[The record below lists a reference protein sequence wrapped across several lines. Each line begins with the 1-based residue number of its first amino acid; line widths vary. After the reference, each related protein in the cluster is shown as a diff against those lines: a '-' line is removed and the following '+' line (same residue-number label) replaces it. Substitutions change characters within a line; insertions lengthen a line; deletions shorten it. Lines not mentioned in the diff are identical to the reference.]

1 MAKRWFVC
9 VSCVAVLA
17 IGLFLSTTMTAQ
29 AAAERKPLALAD
41 VAKQRGVADP
51 QVSPDG
57 RWIAYTVGT
66 IDAEKDKRDTDLWM
80 IGWDGADRVRLTSTP
95 DNSESKPR
103 WSPDGRYLAF
113 LAKRGD
119 DDEKKL
125 GSQVWLLDRRG
136 GEAVKLTGVKG
147 GVSTYAW
154 SPDGKRL
161 VLVVN
166 DFDPSSD
173 PEKKEG
179 WKRKTAPPI
188 VIDRYHF
195 KEDSDGYLGTL
206 RTHLQLFDIES
217 RKAEPLTSGTWNESN
232 ASWSPDGR
240 LIAFVSNREADP
252 DRAGNDD
259 IFVVEPKAGA
269 KPTKLTTFS
278 GPDHGVPSWSPDS
291 QSIAYLQGDEPK
303 FTAYN
308 MNKLAVISAAGGA
321 TRVLTASLDRA
332 VQEPLVW
339 SADGKQI
346 SFVVQDDR
354 ITYIARMPAAGGAI
368 EKLTSVEKMG
378 RRVVSSISPQNDGAF
393 ALLSST
399 ATMPDEVHVYE
410 KGTLRQVTHEN
421 DEWLSKIALAS
432 VDDFTCTAKDGNEVH
447 GLIFK
452 PASFVS
458 GQKYPTLLNIH
469 GGPNSQDQYAFS
481 FERQFLAA
489 NGYIVLA
496 VNYRGS
502 AGRGNAYQKAI
513 FADWGQKEVIDLLAA
528 VDYAVAAGIADPDH
542 LGIGGWSYGGILTD
556 YTTASDPRFKAA
568 ISGAG
573 SALQLSMYGSDEYIA
588 QYDLELGPPWKNP
601 DAWLRVS
608 YPFLHADRIKT
619 PTLYLGG
626 QSDFNV
632 PVIGSEQMY
641 QALRSMGVDTQ
652 LVIYPG
658 QHHGITTPSYVAD
671 RLERYVAWYD
681 KYLKPEPPLPP
692 FARFVAGEPSAAPP
706 KLQGPALI
714 LAGGGGD
721 HDVAMQAAI
730 DRVRGCTDCERKLDV
745 VVLRA
750 TGGDDYNPYFMAM
763 KGVSSAVTL
772 IIRDRKVA
780 ARPDV
785 INDVRNAEIVFFA
798 GGDQCNYIRWIKGT
812 PVEAAVKS
820 VYRRGGGVG
829 GTSAGLAIQG
839 EIAYDACPDQSAVS
853 ADVLK
858 DPFSIDVSLSR
869 GFFEWPPLRDVITD
883 THFKKRDR
891 MGRLLVFLARA
902 LAEKREARLIGFGV
916 NEAADAIMDAKGIAT
931 VFGNGPVNVV
941 VADHP
946 AEVLERGK
954 PLTYRGF
961 KIWHFDNGQTIDLSN
976 LPATGYKTIDV
987 IDGVLSGDPY

>member
-1 MAKRWFVC
+1 MTKRWFAYVC
-9 VSCVAVLA
+9 HVAVL
-17 IGLFLSTTMTAQ
+17 IILFVASSKLTAQ
-29 AAAERKPLALAD
+29 VAERRPLALSD
-41 VAKQRGVADP
+41 LAKQRGVGDP

-57 RWIAYTVGT
+57 RWIAYTVST
-66 IDAEKDKRDTDLWM
+66 IDAEKDKRDTDVWM
-80 IGWDGADRVRLTSTP
+80 IGWDGVDRVRLTSLA
-95 DNSESKPR
+95 DSSESKPR

-136 GEAVKLTGVKG
+136 GEAVKLTSVKG
-147 GVSTYAW
+147 GVSSYAW

-161 VLVVN
+161 VLVVD

-195 KEDSDGYLGTL
+195 KEDSDGYLGSL
-206 RTHLQLFDIES
+206 RTHLQIFDIES
-217 RKAEPLTSGTWNESN
+217 RKAEVLTSGSWSETN

-240 LIAFVSNREADP
+240 LIAFVSNREQDP
-252 DRAGNDD
+252 DRADNSD
-259 IFVVEPKAGA
+259 IYVIEPKAGA
-269 KPTKLTTFS
+269 QPRKLTTFS
-278 GPDHGVPSWSPDS
+278 GADHGVPAWSPDS

-303 FTAYN
+303 FSAYQ

-321 TRVLTASLDRA
+321 AHVLTAALDRA

-354 ITYIARMPAAGGAI
+354 ITYIGRMPAAGGAV
-368 EKLTSVEKMG
+368 EKLTSVEKVG
-378 RRVVSSISPQNDGAF
+378 RRVISSLSPRNDGAF

-399 ATMPDEVHVYE
+399 ASMPDEVHVYE
-410 KGTLRQVTHEN
+410 NGTLRRVTHEN

-432 VDDFTCTAKDGNEVH
+432 VDDFTCTAKDGNAVH

-452 PASFVS
+452 PAAFAS

-469 GGPNSQDQYAFS
+469 GGPNSQDQHAFS

-513 FADWGQKEVIDLLAA
+513 FADWGNKEVIDLLAA
-528 VDYAVAAGIADPDH
+528 VDYAVASGIADPDR

-601 DAWLRVS
+601 EPWLRVS

-658 QHHGITTPSYVAD
+658 QHHGITMPSYAAD

-681 KYLKPEPPLPP
+681 KYLKHGLP
-692 FARFVAGEPSAAPP
+692 ARFFSGSHADVSPE
-706 KLQGPALI
+706 LHGPALI
-714 LAGGGGD
+714 LAGGGTD
-721 HDVAMQAAI
+721 QDAAMQDAI
-730 DRVRGCTDCERKLDV
+730 DRVRGCTSCERKLDV

-750 TGGDDYNPYFMAM
+750 SGADGYNPYFMEM
-763 KGVSSAVTL
+763 KGVNSVQSLVITDRDASS
-772 IIRDRKVA
+772 
-780 ARPDV
+780 RPDV
-785 INDVRNAEIVFFA
+785 IKDVRNAEIVFFA

-812 PVEAAVKS
+812 PVEDAVKS
-820 VYRRGGGVG
+820 VYRRGGAVG

-839 EIAYDACPDQSAVS
+839 EISYDACPDQSAVS
-853 ADVLK
+853 TDVLK
-858 DPFSIDVSLSR
+858 DPYSIDVSLSR
-869 GFFEWPPLRDVITD
+869 GFLDWPALRHVITD

-902 LAEKREARLIGFGV
+902 LNDGHDTRLIGFGV
-916 NEAADAIMDAKGIAT
+916 NEAAAAVMDTKGKAT
-931 VFGNGPVNVV
+931 VYGNGPVNVV

-946 AEVLERGK
+946 AEILERGK

-987 IDGVLSGDPY
+987 VDGVLSGDPY

>member
-1 MAKRWFVC
+1 MTKRWFAYVC
-9 VSCVAVLA
+9 HVAVL
-17 IGLFLSTTMTAQ
+17 ITLFIASTTVTAQ
-29 AAAERKPLALAD
+29 AVAERRPLALAD
-41 VAKQRGVADP
+41 LAKQRGVADP

-57 RWIAYTVGT
+57 RWIAYTVST
-66 IDAEKDKRDTDLWM
+66 IDAEKDKRDTDVWM
-80 IGWDGADRVRLTSTP
+80 IGWDGVDRVRLTSLA
-95 DNSESKPR
+95 DSSESKPR

-113 LAKRGD
+113 IAKRGD

-125 GSQVWLLDRRG
+125 GAQVWLLDRRG
-136 GEAVKLTGVKG
+136 GEAAKLTSIKG
-147 GVSTYAW
+147 GVSSYAW

-161 VLVVN
+161 VLVVD

-195 KEDSDGYLGTL
+195 KEDSDGYLGSL

-217 RKAEPLTSGTWNESN
+217 RKAEVLTSGPWSETN

-240 LIAFVSNREADP
+240 LIAFVSNREQDP
-252 DRAGNDD
+252 DRADNSD
-259 IFVVEPKAGA
+259 IYVIEPKAGA
-269 KPTKLTTFS
+269 QPRKLTTFS
-278 GPDHGVPSWSPDS
+278 GADHGVPSWSPDS

-303 FTAYN
+303 FSAYQ

-321 TRVLTASLDRA
+321 ARVLTAALDRA

-354 ITYIARMPAAGGAI
+354 ITYIGRMSAAGGAI
-368 EKLTSVEKMG
+368 EKLTPVEKVG
-378 RRVVSSISPQNDGAF
+378 RRVVSSLSPRNDGAF

-399 ATMPDEVHVYE
+399 PSMPDEVHVYE
-410 KGTLRQVTHEN
+410 NGALRQVTHEN

-432 VDDFTCTAKDGNEVH
+432 VEDFNCTAKDGNEVH

-452 PASFVS
+452 PPAYAS

-469 GGPNSQDQYAFS
+469 GGPNSQDQHAFS

-489 NGYIVLA
+489 NGYVVLA

-502 AGRGNAYQKAI
+502 AGRGSAYQRAI
-513 FADWGQKEVIDLLAA
+513 FADWGNKEVIDLLAT
-528 VDYAVAAGIADPDH
+528 VDHAVAAGIADPNR

-588 QYDLELGPPWKNP
+588 QYDLELGPPWKNLEP
-601 DAWLRVS
+601 WLRVS

-632 PVIGSEQMY
+632 PIIGGEQMY
-641 QALRSMGVDTQ
+641 QALRSMAVDTQ

-681 KYLKPEPPLPP
+681 KYLKETL
-692 FARFVAGEPSAAPP
+692 
-706 KLQGPALI
+706 K
-714 LAGGGGD
+714 
-721 HDVAMQAAI
+721 
-730 DRVRGCTDCERKLDV
+730 K
-745 VVLRA
+745 
-750 TGGDDYNPYFMAM
+750 
-763 KGVSSAVTL
+763 VTL
-772 IIRDRKVA
+772 QTER
-780 ARPDV
+780 
-785 INDVRNAEIVFFA
+785 
-798 GGDQCNYIRWIKGT
+798 
-812 PVEAAVKS
+812 
-820 VYRRGGGVG
+820 
-829 GTSAGLAIQG
+829 
-839 EIAYDACPDQSAVS
+839 
-853 ADVLK
+853 
-858 DPFSIDVSLSR
+858 SR
-869 GFFEWPPLRDVITD
+869 
-883 THFKKRDR
+883 
-891 MGRLLVFLARA
+891 
-902 LAEKREARLIGFGV
+902 
-916 NEAADAIMDAKGIAT
+916 
-931 VFGNGPVNVV
+931 
-941 VADHP
+941 
-946 AEVLERGK
+946 
-954 PLTYRGF
+954 
-961 KIWHFDNGQTIDLSN
+961 
-976 LPATGYKTIDV
+976 
-987 IDGVLSGDPY
+987 

>member
-1 MAKRWFVC
+1 MAKCW
-9 VSCVAVLA
+9 VASAVVIA
-17 IGLFLSTTMTAQ
+17 AFFSSTTVIAQ
-29 AAAERKPLALAD
+29 TGAERKPLTVAD
-41 VAKQRGVADP
+41 AAKQRGVGDP

-57 RWIAYTVGT
+57 RWIAYTVST
-66 IDAEKDKRDTDLWM
+66 ADTEKDKRDTDVWM
-80 IGWDGADRVRLTSTP
+80 AGWDGGDRVRLTSLA
-95 DNSESKPR
+95 DSSESRPR

-113 LAKRGD
+113 IAKRGD

-136 GEAVKLTGVKG
+136 GEAVKLTNIKG
-147 GVSTYAW
+147 GVSSYAW

-173 PEKKEG
+173 PEKIDD

-195 KEDSDGYLGTL
+195 KEDSDGYLGSL

-217 RKAEPLTSGTWNESN
+217 KKAEVLTSGVWDETN

-240 LIAFVSNREADP
+240 LIAFVSNREQDP
-252 DRAGNDD
+252 DRVENTD
-259 IFVVEPKAGA
+259 IFVIEPKAGA
-269 KPTKLTTFS
+269 QPRKLTTF
-278 GPDHGVPSWSPDS
+278 GGADHGTPAWSPDS

-303 FTAYN
+303 FSAYQL
-308 MNKLAVISAAGGA
+308 NKLAVVPAAGGA
-321 TRVLTASLDRA
+321 ARVLTAALDRA

-346 SFVVQDDR
+346 TFIVQDDR
-354 ITYIARMPAAGGAI
+354 ITYIGRMPAAGGAV
-368 EKLTSVEKMG
+368 EKLTTG
-378 RRVVSSISPQNDGAF
+378 RRVVSSLSPRNDGTF
-393 ALLSST
+393 ALLSAT
-399 ATMPDEVHVYE
+399 ASMPDEVHVYE
-410 KGTLRQVTHEN
+410 KGALRQITHEN
-421 DEWLSKIALAS
+421 DEWLSKVALAS
-432 VDDFTCTAKDGNEVH
+432 VDGFSCTAKDGNEVH

-452 PASFVS
+452 PPSYVA
-458 GQKYPTLLNIH
+458 GQKYPTVLNSH

-489 NGYIVLA
+489 NGYVVLA

-502 AGRGNAYQKAI
+502 AGRGSAYQKAI
-513 FADWGQKEVIDLLAA
+513 FADWGNKEVIDLLAA
-528 VDYAVAAGIADPDH
+528 VDWAVASGIADPDR

-573 SALQLSMYGSDEYIA
+573 SALQLSMYGSDEYIS

-601 DAWLRVS
+601 EAWIRVS
-608 YPFLHADRIKT
+608 YPFFHADRIKT

-626 QSDFNV
+626 QADFNV

-641 QALRSMGVDTQ
+641 QALRSMGVDTK

-671 RLERYVAWYD
+671 RLERYVEWFD
-681 KYLKPEPPLPP
+681 KYLKHGLPARYFSGSHADVTPELH
-692 FARFVAGEPSAAPP
+692 
-706 KLQGPALI
+706 GPALI

-721 HDVAMQAAI
+721 QDAAMQDAI
-730 DRVRGCTDCERKLDV
+730 DRVRGCTSCDRKLDV

-750 TGGDDYNPYFMAM
+750 SGAGGYNPYFMGM
-763 KGVSSAVTL
+763 KGVNSVQSLVIKDRDSSS
-772 IIRDRKVA
+772 
-780 ARPDV
+780 RPDV

-798 GGDQCNYIRWIKGT
+798 GGDQCNYVRWIKGT
-812 PVEAAVKS
+812 PVEDAVKS
-820 VYRRGGGVG
+820 VYRRGGAVG

-858 DPFSIDVSLSR
+858 DPYSIDVSLSR
-869 GFFEWPPLRDVITD
+869 GFLDWPALSHVITD
-883 THFKKRDR
+883 THFRKRDR

-902 LAEKREARLIGFGV
+902 LDEGRDTRLVGFGV
-916 NEAADAIMDAKGIAT
+916 NEGAVAIMDAAGKAT
-931 VFGNGPVNVV
+931 VYGDGPVNVV
-941 VADHP
+941 VADHR

-961 KIWHFDNGQTIDLSN
+961 RIWHFDRGQTVDLAN

-987 IDGVLSGDPY
+987 VDGVLSGDPY